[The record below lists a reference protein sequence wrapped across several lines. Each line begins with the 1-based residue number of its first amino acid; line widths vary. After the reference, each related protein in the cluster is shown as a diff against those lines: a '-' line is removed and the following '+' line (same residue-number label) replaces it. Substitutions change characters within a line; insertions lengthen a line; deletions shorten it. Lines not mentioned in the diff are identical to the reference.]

1 MSSLATLRADLRK
14 DLHDEDAAAYRW
26 VDNVL
31 DRHIKRALREYSQL
45 SPLEQKAAAL
55 TSAGTRDISISALTP
70 RVRVVAV
77 EFPTLQYP
85 PAFVPFSLWG
95 DTLTLDLISAP
106 SAIENVNIFWHKEH
120 AINGSVTFP
129 IAHDDIILCGAAG
142 YAALEWGSFASN
154 RVNTGGPDVWGR
166 YMDFA
171 NLRLAQFREMLA
183 GLPAVSR
190 VKTSQLYAPIPG
202 RLTSQSTDPGPV

>member
-31 DRHIKRALREYSQL
+31 DRHIKRALREYSQV
-45 SPLEQKAAAL
+45 SPLEDRVIAL
-55 TSAGTRDISISALTP
+55 TSAGSRDISLAGVTNLI
-70 RVRVVAV
+70 RVVAV
-77 EFPTLQYP
+77 EYPTGEYP
-85 PAFVPFSLWG
+85 PAFVPFSVFENV
-95 DTLTLDLISAP
+95 LTMDLISPP
-106 SAIENVNIFWHKEH
+106 SAIENVNLFLHIYH
-120 AINGSVTFP
+120 AINGSTTFP
-129 IAHDDIILCGAAG
+129 AAHDDIILSGAAG
-142 YAALEWGSFASN
+142 YAALEWASFASN

-171 NLRLAQFREMLA
+171 NVRLAQFREMLA

-190 VKTSQLYAPIPG
+190 VKTAQLYTPVEA
-202 RLTSQSTDPGPV
+202 RFTSQTTDPGPV